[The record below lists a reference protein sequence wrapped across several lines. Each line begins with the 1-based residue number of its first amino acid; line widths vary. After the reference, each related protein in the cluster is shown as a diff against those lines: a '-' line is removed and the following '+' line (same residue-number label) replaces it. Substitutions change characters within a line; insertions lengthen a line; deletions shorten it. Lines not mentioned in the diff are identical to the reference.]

1 MKFKTKSAIVEA
13 FEYRK
18 EAPKPTWLLEL
29 PLLEIEI
36 DGDGM
41 RLAIGLIGGEVHAY
55 EGCYIVKDGD
65 GKISVYSPSEF
76 EKIYEPIEKDQEN
89 NVAGIN
95 LKLAEKIKDR
105 IREYDHD
112 AHSNAVKTYRRY
124 ESIRCLM
131 SLISSNR
138 IRGTIRTNEQYD
150 EAIEI
155 LDDILP
161 PKPSLVITLDAAP
174 GSLQLQAQDCG
185 PYIARAEAI
194 LEKYMEQPLV
204 LEPAS
209 VSKIHQECFEIV
221 EDARV
226 NGVKC
231 DIFPVYFRAGGMDY
245 RITESGDCERR
256 FDGGDIWRSIF

>member
-18 EAPKPTWLLEL
+18 EAHKPKWLLEL
-29 PLLEIEI
+29 PLLEFETSE
-36 DGDGM
+36 GM
-41 RLAIGLIGGEVHAY
+41 RLALGTLDGEVHAHD
-55 EGCYIVKDGD
+55 GCYIVKDGD

-76 EKIYEPIEKDQEN
+76 EKIYEPIEKDQES

-105 IREYDHD
+105 IREYDH
-112 AHSNAVKTYRRY
+112 NNTVKTYRRY
-124 ESIRCLM
+124 ESVRCLM

-161 PKPSLVITLDAAP
+161 PKLRLEITLDNAP
-174 GSLQLQAQDCG
+174 ELLRLEEDCK
-185 PYIARAEAI
+185 PYIQRAGAI
-194 LEKYMEQPLV
+194 IKKYAEQPLV
-204 LEPAS
+204 FEPAL
-209 VSKIHQECFEIV
+209 VAKIHQECFEIV

-231 DIFPVYFRAGGMDY
+231 DIFPVYFRVGGMDC
-245 RITESGDCERR
+245 RITESGDCEKC
-256 FDGGDIWRSIF
+256 FDGGNIWRRIF